1 MSWELLLNSF
11 GLATM
16 VSFFA
21 VLIGWSVA
29 VFLAST
35 AGRWRIVL
43 LGGSIAAFSLPPFLM
58 VNTWLGLLGNVGV
71 LKPVLPVDVYSFGGA
86 VWLLTLM
93 LWPVPCLMSYG
104 ALKRL
109 TPELLDAEPGLGGWS
124 LIKEVLL
131 PLSGSALLQSGVIVF
146 ALAFNNIAVP
156 AILQVNVFP
165 AQFWVEFS
173 STYNF
178 KMAWQYGWVLALMPL
193 GVLLVLRGQEIAWPW
208 ESQGV
213 PAEQF
218 ADRLGQALRRIGAG
232 VAVLAVVISFLLP
245 LGHLLVD
252 ARTWSD
258 FPDAIRAGARSIWN
272 SLWFAAGTSVLVVGL
287 GALFS
292 DQKGGRLAWLLF
304 FLPGVLLGVVLI
316 SVFNRPWLGWFY
328 GGSGVVFAALGLRY
342 FALGWEGMRLAKR
355 SVDADL
361 QHVSDL
367 SGVPWWQRWL
377 HLFLPQA
384 GWAMAAVW
392 YVVYLLCLWD
402 TETVVLIVPPGG
414 ETLALRVFNLLHY
427 GHHAQVNAL
436 CLILLLLAVLPLIAG
451 AVVAA
456 FVKRRAR

>member
-71 LKPVLPVDVYSFGGA
+71 LKPVLPLNVYSFGGA

-109 TPELLDAEPGLGGWS
+109 TPELLDAEPGLGGWP

-178 KMAWQYGWVLALMPL
+178 KMAWQYGWVLALMPF

-342 FALGWEGMRLAKR
+342 FALGQALGGCRSSTRLRPLRRAMVAALVALVFAAGRLGDGGGVVR
-355 SVDADL
+355 SLSAMPVGHGDGGVDRAAWRRD
-361 QHVSDL
+361 
-367 SGVPWWQRWL
+367 
-377 HLFLPQA
+377 A
-384 GWAMAAVW
+384 GAAG
-392 YVVYLLCLWD
+392 
-402 TETVVLIVPPGG
+402 IQPP
-414 ETLALRVFNLLHY
+414 ALR
-427 GHHAQVNAL
+427 A
-436 CLILLLLAVLPLIAG
+436 PRAG
-451 AVVAA
+451 ECTVPHPVAA
-456 FVKRRAR
+456 RCTAANRRCGGRCFC